1 MFYQAPEFVGVIRN
15 LHYDKNKFD
24 WNFEIYINEILMKKG
39 YITMIDKEKA
49 IKCIKMIGDDLR
61 KELMLKHELETCG
74 DKVYVKWSTNLTKYG
89 RSLGLTG
96 FYGIYRKGKPYCVC
110 GYDDQSLESALN
122 HIKSLRREEFEQ
134 AFEDVRHG
142 L

>member
-1 MFYQAPEFVGVIRN
+1 M
-15 LHYDKNKFD
+15 
-24 WNFEIYINEILMKKG
+24 NEILIKKD

-61 KELMLKHELETCG
+61 KKLMLKHELETCG

-96 FYGIYRKGKPYCVC
+96 FYGIYRKGKPYCVD
-110 GYDDQSLESALN
+110 GYNDQSLESALN
-122 HIKSLRREEFEQ
+122 RVKSLLREEFEE

-142 L
+142 M